1 MPLLVWLEGYL
12 LKRGQAILVL
22 LLHLMDIVIR
32 GKFVP
37 IRIRNHLVG
46 VGFRVSVVVIS
57 WGALTPT
64 SAMIERC
71 YD

>member
-12 LKRGQAILVL
+12 PKRGQAILIL
-22 LLHLMDIVIR
+22 LLRLVDVVIR

-37 IRIRNHLVG
+37 IRIRDHLVDI
-46 VGFRVSVVVIS
+46 GFWVCVVVIS
-57 WGALTPT
+57 WGTLTTT
-64 SAMIERC
+64 SAMIERY